1 MTPLEAMIYI
11 LGPILIGFGIYALF
25 LKRELDGLEA
35 QRRRETHSAE

>member
-11 LGPILIGFGIYALF
+11 LGPILIAVGIYALF
-25 LKRELDGLEA
+25 LKRELDELQA

>member
-1 MTPLEAMIYI
+1 MTPLEGMIYI
-11 LGPILIGFGIYALF
+11 LGPILIAVGVYALF